1 MNRLDVSVKNNLVI
15 NYIMIYYYLFEMLQI
30 KTDKNDITLF
40 GLLFI
45 DITINVIDVWW
56 YYYKWSMFGFP
67 IKTLVVIVKWNIV
80 INKYWVRYITNQKGQ
95 GENE

>member
-45 DITINVIDVWW
+45 DITINVIDVW
-56 YYYKWSMFGFP
+56 
-67 IKTLVVIVKWNIV
+67 
-80 INKYWVRYITNQKGQ
+80 
-95 GENE
+95 